1 MKQVALGRNNWMLI
15 GSVAAGY
22 RAADLMSLVSSAHRN
37 DLDIFV
43 CGKDVLNRLLAG
55 ETLYDALRPD
65 VWKQTHP
72 EAIRIY
78 RVDERQARA
87 DAKAV
92 KRTRRGSPR
101 TAVSAMRTPWRW
113 WPLTRQSKRTTR
125 KVLGFRTPQGI
136 ELGFFYVLGR
146 LPDLAFSRRFR
157 RKGLF

>member
-101 TAVSAMRTPWRW
+101 TADPAPTAF
-113 WPLTRQSKRTTR
+113 PLC
-125 KVLGFRTPQGI
+125 GPHG
-136 ELGFFYVLGR
+136 GGGR
-146 LPDLAFSRRFR
+146 SHGKANGLPEKCWVFGR
-157 RKGLF
+157 RKASN